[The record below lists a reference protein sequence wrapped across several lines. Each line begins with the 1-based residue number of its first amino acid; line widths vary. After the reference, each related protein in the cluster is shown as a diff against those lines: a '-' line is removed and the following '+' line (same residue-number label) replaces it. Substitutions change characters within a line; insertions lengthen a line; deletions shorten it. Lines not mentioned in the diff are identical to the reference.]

1 MKQLYKV
8 RIEDIVYVMAES
20 EEEAVDIARSESD
33 SSAWR
38 KGDTAIAT
46 RENFDE
52 STGWSMHCIPFG
64 EEELSIGEILNEA

>member
-1 MKQLYKV
+1 MKKLYKV
-8 RIEDIVYVMAES
+8 RIEDIVYVKAES

-33 SSAWR
+33 GSAWR
-38 KGDTAIAT
+38 KGDTAIVT

-64 EEELSIGEILNEA
+64 EEELSIEEILNEE